1 MAVSQFGVK
10 PKKVKSIDSY
20 YQSMGGPASQ
30 YKLGYLPNAL
40 KAPPAF
46 RPDSY
51 YPGMGGPAAA
61 SPMGVPVPVMPAPK
75 PPKAAPLSFSIDD
88 DPTVKAAKDALPLLI
103 NNAQKTARGSI
114 IARLLQYGD
123 PNLSG
128 VLDKG
133 AASQMLKNLQM
144 GKQLGSEALDL
155 LSLDDATKQQIAAAY
170 GAEGDEAVMRDVG
183 PSGISTKA
191 QFDRSVAQSWRQR
204 LGGLTGRGAV
214 RSGDLGFQSREQEI
228 ARDVGVQSLISS
240 LLSGL
245 GTDVA
250 GVNTAR
256 QAGEKALQ
264 DAVNNAR
271 AMYVANP
278 TTYAALLGLTEPT
291 DPPPAPPTASA
302 PPSRPAAQSSVQRA
316 LTPEQFGILQSVF
329 GGRR

>member
-20 YQSMGGPASQ
+20 YPSMGGPSSQ
-30 YKLGYLPNAL
+30 YKLGYLPNAI

-61 SPMGVPVPVMPAPK
+61 SPMGASVPVVPAPK

-88 DPTVKAAKDALPLLI
+88 DPFVKAARDAMPGAVE
-103 NNAQKTARGSI
+103 NAQRGARNSI

-128 VLDKG
+128 VLGTG
-133 AASQMLKNLQM
+133 AARQMLANLNL
-144 GKQLGSEALDL
+144 GGLGSQALDL
-155 LSLDDATKQQIAAAY
+155 LALDDATKQQIAAAY

-183 PSGISTKA
+183 PSGISQKA

-214 RSGDLGFQSREQEI
+214 RSGDFGFQSREQEI
-228 ARDVGVQSLISS
+228 ARDVGVQNLVSA
-240 LLSGL
+240 LLGGI
-245 GTDVA
+245 GTDVSTVDA
-250 GVNTAR
+250 AR
-256 QAGEKALQ
+256 QQAQ
-264 DAVNNAR
+264 RAVDEAIQNAR
-271 AMYVANP
+271 NAILQNP
-278 TTYAALLGLTEPT
+278 EAYASMLGITRPTET
-291 DPPPAPPTASA
+291 PPTAPVA
-302 PPSRPAAQSSVQRA
+302 PAPARPVAQAPVQKA
-316 LTPEQFGILQSVF
+316 LTPEQFGILQSVL